1 MIHLI
6 IDADNEKDL
15 DFTSILADKS
25 FKVLYTQNIVTI
37 KDDELAQAFSTIFEK
52 LKFKPLSNGT
62 RYLKRAII
70 LAYTDQDLL
79 YKNKK
84 LIELISK
91 EKKIKPKT
99 IRNAIER
106 SIDDMYNFTPLS
118 ALKEVFG
125 ESYEGEK
132 LSVKNFIALCVNQ
145 LNIATGKSPI
155 NMYNFN

>member
-91 EKKIKPKT
+91 EKKDQ
-99 IRNAIER
+99 A
-106 SIDDMYNFTPLS
+106 
-118 ALKEVFG
+118 
-125 ESYEGEK
+125 
-132 LSVKNFIALCVNQ
+132 KNNKKCNRAFYRWHV
-145 LNIATGKSPI
+145 
-155 NMYNFN
+155 

>member
-52 LKFKPLSNGT
+52 LKFKQLSNGT

-106 SIDDMYNFTPLS
+106 SIDDMYNFTPIL
-118 ALKEVFG
+118 L
-125 ESYEGEK
+125 
-132 LSVKNFIALCVNQ
+132 
-145 LNIATGKSPI
+145 
-155 NMYNFN
+155 

>member
-52 LKFKPLSNGT
+52 LKFKPLVNGT
-62 RYLKRAII
+62 RYLKIAII
-70 LAYTDQDLL
+70 IAYTDQDLL

-91 EKKIKPKT
+91 EKNIKPKT

-106 SIDDMYNFTPLS
+106 SITHMYKHTS
-118 ALKEVFG
+118 IATLKEVFG

-132 LSVKNFIALCVNQ
+132 LSVKDFIALCVNQ
-145 LNIATGKSPI
+145 LNIATGKSPV
-155 NMYNFN
+155 NMYNFK

>member
-25 FKVLYTQNIVTI
+25 VKVLYTQNIVTI

-106 SIDDMYNFTPLS
+106 SIDDMYKLTPVS
-118 ALKEVFG
+118 ALKDVFG
-125 ESYEGEK
+125 ESYEGEE

>member
-52 LKFKPLSNGT
+52 LKFKPLVNGT

-70 LAYTDQDLL
+70 IAYTDQDLL

-145 LNIATGKSPI
+145 LNIATGKSSI

>member
-106 SIDDMYNFTPLS
+106 SIDDMYKLTPIS

-125 ESYEGEK
+125 ESYEGEE

-145 LNIATGKSPI
+145 LNIATGKNPI

>member
-25 FKVLYTQNIVTI
+25 FKFLYTQNIVTI

-52 LKFKPLSNGT
+52 LKFKQLSNGT

>member
-52 LKFKPLSNGT
+52 LKFKQLSNGT

-118 ALKEVFG
+118 ALKEFFG

>member
-6 IDADNEKDL
+6 IDADNEKDF

-25 FKVLYTQNIVTI
+25 FKVLYTKNNVIIQ
-37 KDDELAQAFSTIFEK
+37 DDELAQAFSTIFEK
-52 LKFKPLSNGT
+52 LKFKQLANGT

-84 LIELISK
+84 LIELISI

-106 SIDDMYNFTPLS
+106 SINDMYKFTPI
-118 ALKEVFG
+118 AAFKEVFG
-125 ESYEGEK
+125 ESYEGEE

-145 LNIATGKSPI
+145 LNIATGQVPI

>member
-52 LKFKPLSNGT
+52 LKFKQLSNGT

>member
-25 FKVLYTQNIVTI
+25 VKVLYTQNIVTI

-106 SIDDMYNFTPLS
+106 SIDDMYRLTPLS

-125 ESYEGEK
+125 ESYEGEE

-145 LNIATGKSPI
+145 LNIATGKNPI

>member
-118 ALKEVFG
+118 ALKEVFSG
-125 ESYEGEK
+125 SYEGEK

>member
-25 FKVLYTQNIVTI
+25 FKVLYTQNILTI

-52 LKFKPLSNGT
+52 LKFKQLSNGT

-118 ALKEVFG
+118 ALKEVFSG
-125 ESYEGEK
+125 SYEGEK

>member
-25 FKVLYTQNIVTI
+25 VKVLYTQNIVTI

-91 EKKIKPKT
+91 EKMIKPKT
-99 IRNAIER
+99 MRNAIER

-132 LSVKNFIALCVNQ
+132 LSVKKFIALCVNQ

>member
-52 LKFKPLSNGT
+52 LKFKSLSNGT

-91 EKKIKPKT
+91 ENKIKPKT

>member
-37 KDDELAQAFSTIFEK
+37 KDNELAQAFSTIFEK

>member
-91 EKKIKPKT
+91 EKKIKPKA

>member
-6 IDADNEKDL
+6 IDADNEKDF
-15 DFTSILADKS
+15 DFTSVLANKS
-25 FKVLYTQNIVTI
+25 FQVFYTQNIVTI

-52 LKFKPLSNGT
+52 LKFKQLANGT

-106 SIDDMYNFTPLS
+106 SINAMYKFTPI
-118 ALKEVFG
+118 ATFKEVFG
-125 ESYEGEK
+125 ESYEGKE
-132 LSVKNFIALCVNQ
+132 LSVNNFIALCVNQ
-145 LNIATGKSPI
+145 LNIATGKNPI
-155 NMYNFN
+155 NMFHFN

>member
-91 EKKIKPKT
+91 GKKSSQK
-99 IRNAIER
+99 
-106 SIDDMYNFTPLS
+106 
-118 ALKEVFG
+118 
-125 ESYEGEK
+125 
-132 LSVKNFIALCVNQ
+132 Q
-145 LNIATGKSPI
+145 
-155 NMYNFN
+155 

>member
-84 LIELISK
+84 LIELIPK

-106 SIDDMYNFTPLS
+106 SIDDMYKLTPIS

-145 LNIATGKSPI
+145 LNIATGKNPI

>member
-25 FKVLYTQNIVTI
+25 FKVLYTQNILTI

-118 ALKEVFG
+118 ALKEVFSG
-125 ESYEGEK
+125 SYEGEK

-145 LNIATGKSPI
+145 LNIATGKSSI

>member
-25 FKVLYTQNIVTI
+25 FIVLYTQNIVTI

-145 LNIATGKSPI
+145 LNIATEKSPI